1 MFKKLFTQIKNE
13 WRSNLWLA
21 LEMLIVSVVLWFV
34 VDYFYVTIYNY
45 NLPRGFDTSNCY
57 RIGVA
62 QLTDKSPEYIPDRSD
77 DEILQDRETLLS
89 RIRMRPEVEF
99 VSVSNNSYPYNGSN
113 SGTSIRYDTIYPR
126 NFAVYRNVTP
136 DFVQVFRYEGA
147 RGETPAQLAEM
158 LNRGEVLISDNLFM
172 YDGVKGVDIVGK
184 GLYLDGDTTR
194 TYRIGASLNEVQY
207 NDYGGWGDDL
217 TLVASRGA
225 LDRGYEWCVRL
236 KEGYDK
242 DFIKNFMEDADKLY
256 RVGNFYITD
265 VKSFDQIRDNYQRS
279 YTNQIRNFCVGMGFL
294 LLNIF
299 LGLLGT
305 FWFRTQQRVSEIA
318 IRMVNGATRRSIFG
332 RLIGEGLLIL
342 TVVTV
347 VAIGF
352 DILISYLELNQWL
365 NGNKYLSWGRTSLCV
380 LISYVLMAIM
390 ISVGIAF
397 PAYRAMHI
405 QPTEALHDE

>member
-62 QLTDKSPEYIPDRSD
+62 QLTDKSPEYIPDRSG
-77 DEILQDRETLLS
+77 DEIMQDRETLLS

-113 SGTSIRYDTIYPR
+113 SGTSIRYDTLYPR
-126 NFAVYRNVTP
+126 NFAVHRNVTP

-184 GLYLDGDTTR
+184 GLYLYGDTSR

-217 TLVASRGA
+217 TLVTSRGA
-225 LDRGYEWCVRL
+225 LDYGNEWCVRL

-242 DFIKNFMEDADKLY
+242 DFIENFMEDADKLY

-305 FWFRTQQRVSEIA
+305 FWFRTQQRVGEIA
-318 IRMVNGATRRSIFG
+318 IRMVNGATRSSIFG

>member
-1 MFKKLFTQIKNE
+1 
-13 WRSNLWLA
+13 
-21 LEMLIVSVVLWFV
+21 
-34 VDYFYVTIYNY
+34 
-45 NLPRGFDTSNCY
+45 
-57 RIGVA
+57 
-62 QLTDKSPEYIPDRSD
+62 
-77 DEILQDRETLLS
+77 
-89 RIRMRPEVEF
+89 
-99 VSVSNNSYPYNGSN
+99 
-113 SGTSIRYDTIYPR
+113 
-126 NFAVYRNVTP
+126 
-136 DFVQVFRYEGA
+136 
-147 RGETPAQLAEM
+147 QLAEM
-158 LNRGEVLISDNLFM
+158 LDRGEVLISDNLFM
-172 YDGVKGVDIVGK
+172 YDNVKGVDIVGE

-194 TYRIGASLNEVQY
+194 TYRIGAALNEVQY

-217 TLVASRGA
+217 TLVVSRDVIDYGQE
-225 LDRGYEWCVRL
+225 YCVRV

-242 DFIKNFMEDADKLY
+242 DFIKNFMDDADRLY

-318 IRMVNGATRRSIFG
+318 IRMVNGATRSSIFG

>member
-21 LEMLIVSVVLWFV
+21 LEMLIVSVVLWYV

-225 LDRGYEWCVRL
+225 LDYGNEWCVRV

-242 DFIKNFMEDADKLY
+242 DFIENFMEDADKLY

-305 FWFRTQQRVSEIA
+305 FWFRTQQRVGEIA
-318 IRMVNGATRRSIFG
+318 IRMVNGATRSSIFG

>member
-62 QLTDKSPEYIPDRSD
+62 QLTDKSPEYIPNRSD

-99 VSVSNNSYPYNGSN
+99 VSVSNNSHPYNGSN
-113 SGTSIRYDTIYPR
+113 SGTSIRYDTLYPR
-126 NFAVYRNVTP
+126 NFAVHRNVTP

-184 GLYLDGDTTR
+184 GLYLYGDTSR

-217 TLVASRGA
+217 TLVTSRDA
-225 LDRGYEWCVRL
+225 LGYGHEWCVRV

-242 DFIKNFMEDADKLY
+242 DFIKNFMDDADRLY

-318 IRMVNGATRRSIFG
+318 IRMVNGATRSSIFG

>member
-62 QLTDKSPEYIPDRSD
+62 QLTDKSPEYIPDRSG
-77 DEILQDRETLLS
+77 DEIMQDRETLLS

-113 SGTSIRYDTIYPR
+113 SGTSIRYDTLYPR
-126 NFAVYRNVTP
+126 NFAVHRNVTP

-184 GLYLDGDTTR
+184 GLYLYGDTSR

-217 TLVASRGA
+217 TLVTSRGA
-225 LDRGYEWCVRL
+225 LDYGNEWCVRL

-242 DFIKNFMEDADKLY
+242 DFIENFMEDADKLY

-318 IRMVNGATRRSIFG
+318 IRMVNGATRSSIFG

>member
-62 QLTDKSPEYIPDRSD
+62 QLTDKSPEYIPNRSD

-99 VSVSNNSYPYNGSN
+99 VSVSNNSHPYNGSN

-172 YDGVKGVDIVGK
+172 YDNVKGVDIVGE

-194 TYRIGASLNEVQY
+194 TYRIGAALNEVQY

-217 TLVASRGA
+217 TLVVSRDVIDYGQE
-225 LDRGYEWCVRL
+225 YCVRV

-242 DFIKNFMEDADKLY
+242 DFIKNFMDDADRLY

-352 DILISYLELNQWL
+352 DVLISYLELNQWL

>member
-126 NFAVYRNVTP
+126 NFAVHRNVTP

-172 YDGVKGVDIVGK
+172 HDGVKGVDIVGK
-184 GLYLDGDTTR
+184 GLYLYGDTSR

-217 TLVASRGA
+217 TLVTSRGA
-225 LDRGYEWCVRL
+225 LDYGNEWCVRL

-242 DFIKNFMEDADKLY
+242 DFIENFMEDADKLY

-318 IRMVNGATRRSIFG
+318 IRMVNGATRSSIFG

>member
-62 QLTDKSPEYIPDRSD
+62 QLTDKSPEYIPDRSG
-77 DEILQDRETLLS
+77 DEIRQDVETLLS

-99 VSVSNNSYPYNGSN
+99 VSLSSNSYPYNGSN

-172 YDGVKGVDIVGK
+172 YDNVKGVDIVGE

-194 TYRIGASLNEVQY
+194 TYRIGAALNEVQY

-217 TLVASRGA
+217 TLVVSRDVIDYGQE
-225 LDRGYEWCVRL
+225 YCVRV
-236 KEGYDK
+236 KEGYTK
-242 DFIKNFMEDADKLY
+242 DFIKNFMDDADRLY

-318 IRMVNGATRRSIFG
+318 IRMVNGATRSSIFG

>member
-45 NLPRGFDTSNCY
+45 NLP
-57 RIGVA
+57 
-62 QLTDKSPEYIPDRSD
+62 DKSAQYIPNRSD

-113 SGTSIRYDTIYPR
+113 SGTSIRYDTLYPR
-126 NFAVYRNVTP
+126 NFAVHRNVTP

-172 YDGVKGVDIVGK
+172 YDGVIAVDIVGK
-184 GLYLDGDTTR
+184 GLYLYGDTSR
-194 TYRIGASLNEVQY
+194 TYRIGASLNEVQS

-217 TLVASRGA
+217 TLVTSRDA
-225 LDRGYEWCVRL
+225 LGYGHEWCVRV

-256 RVGNFYITD
+256 RVGNFYTTAVSTLYISD
-265 VKSFDQIRDNYQRS
+265 VKSFDQIRDNFQRS
-279 YTNQIRNFCVGMGFL
+279 YTNSIRNFCVGMGFL

-352 DILISYLELNQWL
+352 DVLISYLELNQWL

>member
-57 RIGVA
+57 RIGVS

-99 VSVSNNSYPYNGSN
+99 VSVSSNSYPYNGSN

-126 NFAVYRNVTP
+126 NFAVHRNVTP

-225 LDRGYEWCVRL
+225 LDYGNEWCVRV

-242 DFIKNFMEDADKLY
+242 DFIENFMEDADKLY

-318 IRMVNGATRRSIFG
+318 IRMVNGATRSSIFG

>member
-126 NFAVYRNVTP
+126 NFAVHRNVTP

-172 YDGVKGVDIVGK
+172 HDGVKGVDIVGK
-184 GLYLDGDTTR
+184 GLYLYGDTSR

-217 TLVASRGA
+217 TLVTSRGA
-225 LDRGYEWCVRL
+225 LDYGNEWCVRL

-242 DFIKNFMEDADKLY
+242 DFIENFMEDADKLY

>member
-45 NLPRGFDTSNCY
+45 TLPRGFDASNCY

-62 QLTDKSPEYIPDRSD
+62 QLTDKSPEYIPDRSG
-77 DEILQDRETLLS
+77 DEIMQDRETLLS

-99 VSVSNNSYPYNGSN
+99 VSVSNNSHPYNGSN

-126 NFAVYRNVTP
+126 NFVVHRNVTP

-172 YDGVKGVDIVGK
+172 HDDVKGVDIVGK
-184 GLYLDGDTTR
+184 GLYLYGDTTR

-207 NDYGGWGDDL
+207 DDYGGWGDDL
-217 TLVASRGA
+217 TLVTSRGA
-225 LDRGYEWCVRL
+225 LDRGSEWCVRV

-242 DFIKNFMEDADKLY
+242 DFIENFMEDADKLY

-265 VKSFDQIRDNYQRS
+265 VKSFDQIRDNFQRS
-279 YTNQIRNFCVGMGFL
+279 ETNQIRNFCVGMGFL

-352 DILISYLELNQWL
+352 DILISYLEFNQWL

>member
-57 RIGVA
+57 RIGVT

-77 DEILQDRETLLS
+77 DEIMQDRETLLS

-99 VSVSNNSYPYNGSN
+99 VSVSSNSYPYNGSN

-184 GLYLDGDTTR
+184 GLYLYGDTSR

-217 TLVASRGA
+217 TLVTSRGA
-225 LDRGYEWCVRL
+225 LDYGNEWCVRV

-242 DFIKNFMEDADKLY
+242 DFIENFMEDADKLY

>member
-365 NGNKYLSWGRTSLCV
+365 NGNKYLSWGRTSICV

>member
-62 QLTDKSPEYIPDRSD
+62 QLTDKSPEYIRDRSD

-99 VSVSNNSYPYNGSN
+99 VSVSNNSHPYNGSN
-113 SGTSIRYDTIYPR
+113 SGTSIRYDTLYPR
-126 NFAVYRNVTP
+126 NFAVHRNVTP

-184 GLYLDGDTTR
+184 GLYLYGDTSR

-217 TLVASRGA
+217 TLVTSRDA
-225 LDRGYEWCVRL
+225 LGYGHEWCVRV

-265 VKSFDQIRDNYQRS
+265 VKSFDQIRDNFQRS
-279 YTNQIRNFCVGMGFL
+279 YTNSIRNFCVGMGFL

-352 DILISYLELNQWL
+352 DVLISYLELNQWL

>member
-57 RIGVA
+57 RIGVS
-62 QLTDKSPEYIPDRSD
+62 QLTDKSPEYIPDRSG
-77 DEILQDRETLLS
+77 DEIMQDRETLLS

-126 NFAVYRNVTP
+126 NFVVHRNVTP

-184 GLYLDGDTTR
+184 GLYLYGDTSR

-207 NDYGGWGDDL
+207 DDYGGWGDDL
-217 TLVASRGA
+217 TLVTSRGA
-225 LDRGYEWCVRL
+225 LDYGNEWCVRV
-236 KEGYDK
+236 KEGCDK
-242 DFIKNFMEDADKLY
+242 DFIENFMEDADRLY

-265 VKSFDQIRDNYQRS
+265 VKSFDQIRDNFQRS
-279 YTNQIRNFCVGMGFL
+279 ETNSIRNFCVGMGFL

-305 FWFRTQQRVSEIA
+305 FWFRTQQRVGEIA

>member
-62 QLTDKSPEYIPDRSD
+62 QLTDKSPEYIPDRSG
-77 DEILQDRETLLS
+77 DEIMQDRETLLS

-99 VSVSNNSYPYNGSN
+99 VSVSSNSYPYNGSN
-113 SGTSIRYDTIYPR
+113 SGTSIRYDTLYPR

-184 GLYLDGDTTR
+184 GLYLYGDTTR

-217 TLVASRGA
+217 TLVTSHGA
-225 LDRGYEWCVRL
+225 LDRVNEWCVRV

>member
-62 QLTDKSPEYIPDRSD
+62 QLTDKSPEYIPNRSD

-113 SGTSIRYDTIYPR
+113 SGTSIRYDTLYPR
-126 NFAVYRNVTP
+126 NFAVHRNVTP

-184 GLYLDGDTTR
+184 GLYLYGDTSR

-217 TLVASRGA
+217 TLVTSRDA
-225 LDRGYEWCVRL
+225 LGYGHEWCVRV

-265 VKSFDQIRDNYQRS
+265 VKSFDQIRDNFQRS
-279 YTNQIRNFCVGMGFL
+279 YTNSIRNFCVGMGFL

-352 DILISYLELNQWL
+352 DVLISYLELNQWL
-365 NGNKYLSWGRTSLCV
+365 NGNKYL
-380 LISYVLMAIM
+380 
-390 ISVGIAF
+390 
-397 PAYRAMHI
+397 
-405 QPTEALHDE
+405 

>member
-77 DEILQDRETLLS
+77 DEIRQDRETLLS

-99 VSVSNNSYPYNGSN
+99 VSVSSNSYPYNGSN
-113 SGTSIRYDTIYPR
+113 SGTSIRYDTLYPR

-136 DFVQVFRYEGA
+136 DFVLVFRYEGA

-217 TLVASRGA
+217 TLVASRGV
-225 LDRGYEWCVRL
+225 LGYGSEWCVRV

-279 YTNQIRNFCVGMGFL
+279 YTNSIRNFCVGMGFL

>member
-45 NLPRGFDTSNCY
+45 NLPRGFDASNCY

-62 QLTDKSPEYIPDRSD
+62 QLTDKSPEYIPDRSG
-77 DEILQDRETLLS
+77 DEIRQDRETLLS

-99 VSVSNNSYPYNGSN
+99 VSLSSNSYPYNGSN

-172 YDGVKGVDIVGK
+172 YDNVKGVDIVGE

-194 TYRIGASLNEVQY
+194 TYRIGAALNEVQY

-217 TLVASRGA
+217 TLVVSRDVIDYGQE
-225 LDRGYEWCVRL
+225 YCVRV
-236 KEGYDK
+236 KEGYTK
-242 DFIKNFMEDADKLY
+242 DFIKNFMDDADRLY
-256 RVGNFYITD
+256 RVGNFYITT

>member
-62 QLTDKSPEYIPDRSD
+62 QLTDKSPEYIPDRSG
-77 DEILQDRETLLS
+77 DEIRQDVETLLS

-99 VSVSNNSYPYNGSN
+99 VSLSSNSYPYNGSN
-113 SGTSIRYDTIYPR
+113 SGTSIRYDTLYPR

-172 YDGVKGVDIVGK
+172 YDNVKGVDIVGE

-194 TYRIGASLNEVQY
+194 TYRIGAALNEVQY

-217 TLVASRGA
+217 TLVVSRDVIDYGQE
-225 LDRGYEWCVRL
+225 YCVRV
-236 KEGYDK
+236 KEGYTK
-242 DFIKNFMEDADKLY
+242 DFIKNFMDDADRLY

-318 IRMVNGATRRSIFG
+318 IRMVNGATRSSIFG

-390 ISVGIAF
+390 ISVGIVQCTSSL
-397 PAYRAMHI
+397 PKPCMMNK
-405 QPTEALHDE
+405 D

>member
-45 NLPRGFDTSNCY
+45 NLPRGFDISNCY

-62 QLTDKSPEYIPDRSD
+62 QLTDKSPEYIPNRSG
-77 DEILQDRETLLS
+77 DEIRQDRETLLS

-113 SGTSIRYDTIYPR
+113 SGTSIRYDTLYPR
-126 NFAVYRNVTP
+126 NFAVHRNVTP

-184 GLYLDGDTTR
+184 GLYLYGDTTR

-217 TLVASRGA
+217 TLVTSRGV
-225 LDRGYEWCVRL
+225 LGYGSEWCVRV

-318 IRMVNGATRRSIFG
+318 IRMVNGATRSSIFG